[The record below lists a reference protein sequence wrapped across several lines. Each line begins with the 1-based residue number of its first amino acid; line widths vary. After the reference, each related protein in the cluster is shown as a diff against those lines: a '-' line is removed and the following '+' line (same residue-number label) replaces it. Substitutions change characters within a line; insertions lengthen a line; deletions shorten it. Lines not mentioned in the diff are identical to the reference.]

1 MQTKAMFKAI
11 CFAALFLCTGCA
23 ALAPVFA
30 PKANSDPTALRA
42 GNYSLDPAH
51 ASLIFKIDHLG
62 FSTYVGRFNSF
73 DISLDFDENDPTA
86 ARVEAVI
93 DMTSLDVADDDFA
106 NTLVGSNWFDAN
118 QFPEALF
125 QSTSITVTGDN
136 RGVMIGNLT
145 LHGVT
150 QPVTLDVAFNGGGSD
165 RLRGAYVIGLSA
177 TSQISRKA
185 FGVDRFDGIVGD
197 LVQIEIEAEFLRE

>member
-1 MQTKAMFKAI
+1 MFKAI
-11 CFAALFLCTGCA
+11 GFAALFLCAGCA
-23 ALAPVFA
+23 VLAPVFA
-30 PKANSDPTALRA
+30 PKANADPAALRA

-51 ASLIFKIDHLG
+51 ASLLFKIDHLG

-73 DISLDFDENDPTA
+73 DISLDFDENEPAA

-93 DMTSLDVADDDFA
+93 DMTSLDVANDDFA
-106 NTLVGSNWFDAN
+106 NTLTGSNWFNTN

-125 QSTSITVTGDN
+125 QSTAITVTGEN
-136 RGVMIGNLT
+136 RGVMAGELT

-150 QPVTLDVAFNGGGSD
+150 QPVTLDVAFNGGGND

-177 TSQISRKA
+177 TSEISRRA

-197 LVQIEIEAEFLRE
+197 QVKIEIEAEFLRQ

>member
-1 MQTKAMFKAI
+1 MFKAI
-11 CFAALFLCTGCA
+11 GFATLFLCAGCA

-30 PKANSDPTALRA
+30 PKVNADATALKA

-51 ASLIFKIDHLG
+51 ASLLFKIDHLG

-73 DISLDFDENDPTA
+73 DISLDFDETDPTA

-93 DMTSLDVADDDFA
+93 DMTSLDVANDDFA
-106 NTLVGSNWFDAN
+106 NTLTGSNWFDAN
-118 QFPEALF
+118 QFPEAVF
-125 QSTSITVTGDN
+125 QSTAITVTGDN
-136 RGVMIGNLT
+136 RGALTGDLT

-150 QPVTLDVAFNGGGSD
+150 QPVTLDVTFNGGGSD

-185 FGVDRFDGIVGD
+185 FGVDRFDGLVGD
-197 LVQIEIEAEFLRE
+197 QVQIEIEAEFLRE

>member
-1 MQTKAMFKAI
+1 MRTKTILKAI
-11 CFAALFLCTGCA
+11 GFAALFLCAGCA

-30 PKANSDPTALRA
+30 PKVNADATALRA

-93 DMTSLDVADDDFA
+93 DMTSLDVANDDFA
-106 NTLVGSNWFDAN
+106 NTLTGSNWFNAN
-118 QFPEALF
+118 RFPEAVF
-125 QSTSITVTGDN
+125 QSTAIKVTGDN
-136 RGVMIGNLT
+136 RGVMTGDLT

-150 QPVTLDVAFNGGGSD
+150 QPVTLDVTFNGGGSD

-177 TSQISRKA
+177 TSEISRRA

-197 LVQIEIEAEFLRE
+197 AVKIEIEAEFLRE